1 MMLLT
6 NLKKQKNF
14 FIKHCNLTSDDD
26 ETKWII
32 EFSVRNFQDFIMR
45 NGSNFDCFVYLILEF
60 SALTEEIR
68 QENKT
73 CYKNIPYLDRM
84 FIMNMLILNAEVLRI
99 ELQNSLTDM
108 RYRYPRCSH
117 FKMRVTHSLFVKP
130 FYYLESTDED
140 YVRFFI
146 SDDCEKYINFI
157 VELRDEFDK
166 FYEQFWDEIDEYGRC
181 IGINCEP
188 ILGLGFMSVTPL
200 NISMY

>member
-1 MMLLT
+1 MMLLS
-6 NLKKQKNF
+6 NLKKQNNF

-32 EFSVRNFQDFIMR
+32 EFSVRNFQDLIMR
-45 NGSNFDCFVYLILEF
+45 NGSNFDCFANLILEF
-60 SALTEEIR
+60 CALTEEIR
-68 QENKT
+68 QDNKT

-146 SDDCEKYINFI
+146 CDDCEK
-157 VELRDEFDK
+157 
-166 FYEQFWDEIDEYGRC
+166 
-181 IGINCEP
+181 
-188 ILGLGFMSVTPL
+188 
-200 NISMY
+200 